1 MSRNRRKH
9 PRVRAKGVAAHLRTE
24 KGRAACQVENVS
36 AGGVFVRT
44 DRLEQVGTEIFVDLV
59 KPGWKRALTL
69 TARVTSRVDAID
81 GRLSKR
87 PPGMGLQFLRL
98 DDKQFERLR
107 SLVLELGAPDP
118 GEGITLP
125 DETAEEEL
133 RRLDLEAREDATDP
147 IDPPPKLVWQ
157 QVQLVEDAIEG
168 ALREANV
175 PPPAPLDFSLP
186 DYEPERSASQGHD
199 PEPAAAR
206 PQFEKLMFQI
216 RGLVLQLSDAQ
227 RQLAQR
233 DAEIQ
238 KLRGE
243 LETIR
248 GALSRAVRKR

>member
-24 KGRAACQVENVS
+24 KGRTPCQVENVS

-81 GRLSKR
+81 GRISKR

-125 DETAEEEL
+125 
-133 RRLDLEAREDATDP
+133 
-147 IDPPPKLVWQ
+147 
-157 QVQLVEDAIEG
+157 QLVEDAIEG
-168 ALREANV
+168 ALREANL

-199 PEPAAAR
+199 PEPASPR
-206 PQFEKLMFQI
+206 PQFDKLMLQI

-227 RQLAQR
+227 QQLSQR
-233 DAEIQ
+233 EAEIH
-238 KLRGE
+238 KLREE
-243 LETIR
+243 LETTR
-248 GALSRAVRKR
+248 AALSRAVRKS

>member
-24 KGRAACQVENVS
+24 KGRTPCQVENVS

-81 GRLSKR
+81 GRISKR

-147 IDPPPKLVWQ
+147 IDPPPELVWQ
-157 QVQLVEDAIEG
+157 QVRLVEDAIEG
-168 ALREANV
+168 ALREANI
-175 PPPAPLDFSLP
+175 PPPAPLDFIEAEP
-186 DYEPERSASQGHD
+186 EPERSASEG
-199 PEPAAAR
+199 PR

>member
-81 GRLSKR
+81 GRISKR

-125 DETAEEEL
+125 
-133 RRLDLEAREDATDP
+133 
-147 IDPPPKLVWQ
+147 Q
-157 QVQLVEDAIEG
+157 QVEDAIEG
-168 ALREANV
+168 ALREANL

-186 DYEPERSASQGHD
+186 DYEPERSASQGQD

-238 KLRGE
+238 KLRSE

-248 GALSRAVRKR
+248 GALSRAVRKP